1 MPARVISKSIKQ
13 PKPVKQTKT
22 QKPKANR
29 SVKLFEELEFI
40 SVVFDKSGTPQQQHC
55 CFNNGRLTASNN
67 VISAGIRTDVD
78 LNSRPHIM
86 HLLEAI
92 RNCPTEFAMT
102 QVDPGKLFVKADK
115 FSAAIPCLPE
125 ESPGFAPDAPC
136 AAVSDAIKAGMDIA
150 APFSKEDAKKVIL
163 GSVLLRQNSL
173 ISTDAVVIMEV
184 WHGMNLPTLLLP
196 KSFISAVLDTD
207 KSLKE
212 LGFSNNSVT
221 FFYDDNSW
229 VKTQLYEEAYPNID
243 NILNVA
249 CNPQP
254 LPIGFYKALVAIEP
268 FSKSGN
274 VYFGENCLQSHR
286 DKGEGAVFDVP
297 GIHFGPC
304 FNIKQLK
311 RIESCIKVVDFYSNN
326 YAMFFGEANSIK
338 VRGALMGVRA

>member
-13 PKPVKQTKT
+13 PKPDKPTKT

-40 SVVFDKSGTPQQQHC
+40 SVVFEKTGTPQQQHC

-67 VISAGIRTDVD
+67 IISAGIRTDVD

-102 QVDPGKLFVKADK
+102 QVDAGKLTVKADK
-115 FSAAIPCLPE
+115 FSATIPCLPE

-136 AAVSDAIKAGMDIA
+136 AAVSDAIKVGLDVV

-163 GSVLLRQNSL
+163 GSGFLKANTV
-173 ISTDAVVIMEV
+173 ISTDGAVILEH
-184 WHGMNLPTLLLP
+184 WHGFNLPSLIIP
-196 KSFISAVLDTD
+196 KACISAVLDI
-207 KSLKE
+207 KKPLAK
-212 LGFSNNSVT
+212 LGFSNTSVT
-221 FFYDDNSW
+221 FFFDDDSW
-229 VKTQLYEEAYPNID
+229 IKGQLYNENWPD
-243 NILNVA
+243 TDKILNVKS
-249 CNPQP
+249 NPQP
-254 LPIGFYKALVAIEP
+254 LPVGFYKALVSIEP

-311 RIESCIKVVDFYSNN
+311 RIEQHMQLVDFYSHN
-326 YAMFFGEANSIK
+326 YAIFYGDK
-338 VRGALMGVRA
+338 TRGVLGGVCK